1 MAIYYHEKQSFI
13 YDSITKQYLSL
24 ETATTE
30 RAEYH
35 QAANNEDVG
44 SYHFFEGTITKI
56 VEYKISL
63 QILLTWKNVIKITAK
78 EKEAILCDWKAKVC
92 KTEFFSYS
100 SACDDIGDIR
110 ARELRQ

>member
-1 MAIYYHEKQSFI
+1 MAIYYHEKQGFI

-24 ETATTE
+24 QIATTE

-56 VEYKISL
+56 IIV
-63 QILLTWKNVIKITAK
+63 V
-78 EKEAILCDWKAKVC
+78 AILSILSTFCI
-92 KTEFFSYS
+92 T
-100 SACDDIGDIR
+100 R
-110 ARELRQ
+110 